1 VRLRLLSLTFD
12 RVEFLASDC
21 GAGWERLVSVDV
33 RDGTSWYTAV
43 RFPHPQSDAGESLGS
58 DDLDAQVR
66 ERAAEELVRLEAA
79 TQIAQGR
86 WAA

>member
-1 VRLRLLSLTFD
+1 VRLRLLTLAFD
-12 RVEFLASDC
+12 RVEFLAYEDD
-21 GAGWERLVSVDV
+21 AGWERLVSVDV
-33 RDGTSWYTAV
+33 RTGTSWHTAV
-43 RFPHPQSDAGESLGS
+43 RFPHLRSDTGESLGS

-79 TQIAQGR
+79 TQSAQGQ